1 MVNTKVNLGGLE
13 MATPLATASG
23 TFGYGF
29 EYIGAVDYSK
39 LGAVTAKG
47 IRIEPWPGNPM
58 PRHAEVPGGLVNA
71 IGLQGTGC
79 EHFLKYTVPYYKKS
93 LIDLY
98 DAVVP
103 MIVNIW
109 GGSVDEYAEVA
120 RQLDAASSVPGVP
133 SRPASNASPIS
144 VPGVPSRPASNA
156 SPISVPGVPSRPAS
170 NASPIGAIEMNV
182 SCPNVKAGGHTFG
195 QDPKVL
201 FEVVSAV
208 RKATKLP
215 LIVKLAPNVPSIAP
229 YVKACEDAGADAL
242 SMINTIPAMVIDIEK
257 RQPVLANVTGG
268 LSGRGIHPAAVK
280 VVYDAHKVTK
290 LPILAMGGVYEAK
303 DAIEFLLAGAT
314 AVAVG
319 TATFTDPGVVG
330 KVYDGIVDYCARHNF
345 ASVSDLT
352 GALEK

>member
-1 MVNTKVNLGGLE
+1 MVNMKVNLGGLE
-13 MATPLATASG
+13 MSTPLTTASG
-23 TFGYGF
+23 TFGYGT
-29 EYIGAVDYSK
+29 EYVGAVDYTK

-47 IRIEPWPGNPM
+47 IRVSPWPGNPM

-71 IGLQGTGC
+71 IGLQGTGV
-79 EHFLKYTVPYYKKS
+79 EHFLKYTVPYYASEVK
-93 LIDLY
+93 D
-98 DAVVP
+98 VP

-120 RQLDAASSVPGVP
+120 RELTAANH
-133 SRPASNASPIS
+133 PA
-144 VPGVPSRPASNA
+144 
-156 SPISVPGVPSRPAS
+156 
-170 NASPIGAIEMNV
+170 IGAIEMNV

-201 FEVVSAV
+201 SEVVLAV
-208 RKATKLP
+208 RKVTSLP

-229 YVKACEDAGADAL
+229 YVKACEDSGADAL

-257 RQPVLANVTGG
+257 RRPVIANKTGG

-303 DAIEFLLAGAT
+303 DAIEFFLAGAT
-314 AVAVG
+314 AVALG
-319 TATFTDPGVVG
+319 TAIFTDPGVISSVH
-330 KVYDGIVDYCARHNF
+330 DGIVEYCDRHGF
-345 ASVSDLT
+345 KSVSELT
-352 GALEK
+352 GALED

>member
-1 MVNTKVNLGGLE
+1 MVNTNVNLGGLR
-13 MATPLATASG
+13 MPTPVATASG

-29 EYIGAVDYSK
+29 EYLGAVDYTK

-47 IRIEPWPGNPM
+47 IRIDPWPGNAM
-58 PRHAEVPGGLVNA
+58 PRHCEVPGGLVNA
-71 IGLQGTGC
+71 IGLQGTGI
-79 EHFLKYTVPYYKKS
+79 EHFLKVTVPWYREQIKKATS
-93 LIDLY
+93 AVQPSTSDLQPRSVPLI
-98 DAVVP
+98 A
-103 MIVNIW
+103 NIW

-120 RQLDAASSVPGVP
+120 RRMGDAVD
-133 SRPASNASPIS
+133 
-144 VPGVPSRPASNA
+144 
-156 SPISVPGVPSRPAS
+156 
-170 NASPIGAIEMNV
+170 AIEMNV

-201 FEVVSAV
+201 NEVVSAV

-229 YVKACEDAGADAL
+229 YVKACEDGGADAL

-257 RQPVLANVTGG
+257 RVPVLANRTGG

-280 VVYDAHKVTK
+280 VVYDAHNVTK

-319 TATFTDPGVVG
+319 TATFTNPGTVAEVC
-330 KVYDGIVDYCARHNF
+330 DGIVAYCEKHGF
-345 ASVSDLT
+345 KSVSELT
-352 GALEK
+352 GNLLG